1 MRKFALKSIK
11 NVARLKIKYK
21 SADPGGR
28 YAYIPK
34 YGMILASIALITL
47 FLPKQPRFRYEFEKG
62 KTWMHEDLVSPYNF
76 AVLKTQAELD
86 KDRENVLKS
95 VYPIYNR
102 QPQVDEQQLAQ
113 FETDLPEK
121 WQAAGLDTL
130 DEKLETYAQFGRQ
143 VLADI
148 YKRGVIALNNKFQG
162 ERTHYNFTLLTDNVA
177 RQLNTASVFTAESAT
192 EYVIKAVDRRTAIK
206 QKEWFVDVLGNYIAV
221 NYLFNEA
228 MTAKLEE
235 DALATISTT
244 RGMVQRGELIVANG
258 TTVSNETYQKIES
271 LRKAYEEESR
281 IGGNRALVMLGQFFI
296 VALVVTLLFVFIYLF
311 RKDIYRNNR
320 LIFLILFVIT
330 GMLLVLSWAIQ
341 IKLPNL
347 YYIPYCIVP
356 VIIRILFDTRLAL
369 NIHLLMVLLAAFFVP
384 NSYEFVFLQFT
395 TGMVAIYSIRTLVK
409 REQFLISSAIILATY
424 LVSYIGMG
432 LMRDGSFG
440 NLYWS
445 EIAPFVFSVLL
456 TLLAY
461 PLIYA
466 FERLFGIISD
476 VTLMELTNS
485 NSTLLRELSYKAPG
499 TFQHSMQVAN
509 LAEAAIYKIGGNT
522 LLVRAGALYHDIGK
536 IFNPQYFIENQ
547 TKGYNPHDGLSF
559 EQSAQIIISHVAKG
573 VELAKKHQLPDVIID
588 FIRTHHGTTRVDYFY
603 QSYIKSFPE
612 KLVDEELFHYPGPIP
627 FSRET
632 AILMM
637 ADSVE
642 AASRSL
648 KEPNA
653 ESINN
658 LVDKIIES
666 KLSQKQLMN
675 SNITLKDITMVSE
688 IFKDMLKSIYHVRID
703 YDISKKGGAGPK
715 SNAET
720 A

>member
-1 MRKFALKSIK
+1 M
-11 NVARLKIKYK
+11 ARLKIKYK
-21 SADPGGR
+21 SADADGR
-28 YAYIPK
+28 YAFLLK
-34 YGMILASIALITL
+34 YGMILASIVLITV

-62 KTWMHEDLVSPYNF
+62 KVWMHEDLVSPYNF

-86 KDRENVLKS
+86 RDRENVLKS
-95 VYPIYNR
+95 VYPIYDQNL
-102 QPQVDEQQLAQ
+102 QTAEQQLTQ

-121 WQAAGLDTL
+121 WQTAGLDTL
-130 DEKLETYAQFGRQ
+130 GENLNTYEQ
-143 VLADI
+143 VGKQLITEI
-148 YKRGVIALNNKFQG
+148 YNQGVIALNNKFQG
-162 ERTHYNFTLLTDNVA
+162 EHTHYNFTLLTDNVA
-177 RQLNTASVFTAESAT
+177 KQSNTATVFTVETAM
-192 EYVIKAVDRRTAIK
+192 EYVSKAVGKRSAIK
-206 QKEWFVDVLGNYIAV
+206 QKDWLIDVISNYITV
-221 NYLFNEA
+221 NYVFNEPL
-228 MTAKLEE
+228 TATLEQ
-235 DALATISTT
+235 DALSSISAT

-258 TTVSNETYQKIES
+258 TTINNEIYQKIES

-281 IGGNRALVMLGQFFI
+281 IGGNRTLVMLGQFFI
-296 VALVVTLLFVFIYLF
+296 VALVVSLLFVFIFLF
-311 RKDIYRNNR
+311 RKDIYYNNR
-320 LIFLILFVIT
+320 LIFLILIVIT
-330 GMLLVLSWAIQ
+330 SMLLVLSWAIT
-341 IKLPNL
+341 IKLPSL

-384 NSYEFVFLQFT
+384 NSFEFVFLQFS
-395 TGMVAIYSIRTLVK
+395 TGMVAIYSIKTLVK
-409 REQFLISSAIILATY
+409 REQFLISSAIILGTY
-424 LVSYIGMG
+424 LVAYLGMG

-440 NLYWS
+440 NFYWS
-445 EIAPFVFSVLL
+445 DITPFVFSVLL

-466 FERLFGIISD
+466 FERVFGIISD

-485 NSTLLRELSYKAPG
+485 NSKLLRELSYKAPG

-522 LLVRAGALYHDIGK
+522 LLIRAGALYHDIGK
-536 IFNPQYFIENQ
+536 MSNPQYFIENQ

-573 VELAKKHQLPDVIID
+573 IELARKHQLPEVIID

-612 KLVDEELFHYPGPIP
+612 KFVDEDMFHYPGPIP

-632 AILMM
+632 AVLMM

-653 ESINN
+653 QSIND

-666 KLSQKQLMN
+666 KLNQKQLIN
-675 SNITLKDITMVSE
+675 SNITLKDITLVSE

-703 YDISKKGGAGPK
+703 YDASKKGK
-715 SNAET
+715 SGLRTET
-720 A
+720 DTPQHTGQQ

>member
-1 MRKFALKSIK
+1 
-11 NVARLKIKYK
+11 
-21 SADPGGR
+21 
-28 YAYIPK
+28 
-34 YGMILASIALITL
+34 MILSSIVLITL

-62 KTWMHEDLVSPYNF
+62 KVWMHEDLISPYNF
-76 AVLKTQAELD
+76 AVLKTQAELE
-86 KDRENVLKS
+86 KERENVLKS
-95 VYPIYNR
+95 VYPIYDHNT
-102 QPQVDEQQLAQ
+102 QIAEQQIAQ
-113 FETDLPEK
+113 FEADLPEK

-130 DEKLETYAQFGRQ
+130 NIDVATYEQTGKKLLT
-143 VLADI
+143 DI
-148 YKRGVIALNNKFQG
+148 YRRGVIALNNKFQG
-162 ERTHYNFTLLTDNVA
+162 DRTHYNFTLLTDHVA
-177 RQLNTASVFTAESAT
+177 KQMNTAAVFTTETAA
-192 EYVIKAVDRRTAIK
+192 EYVSKTINGRTAIK
-206 QKEWFVDVLGNYIAV
+206 QKEWFIDVIGSYISV
-221 NYLFNEA
+221 NYLFNESL
-228 MTAKLEE
+228 TARLEE
-235 DALATISTT
+235 DALASISTT

-258 TTVSNETYQKIES
+258 TTVNNEIYQKIES
-271 LRKAYEEESR
+271 LRKAYEEEAR

-296 VALVVTLLFVFIYLF
+296 VALVVSLLFVFIYLF
-311 RKDIYRNNR
+311 RKDIYHNNR
-320 LIFLILFVIT
+320 LIFLILIVIT
-330 GMLLVLSWAIQ
+330 GMLLVLSWAIK
-341 IKLPNL
+341 IKLPSL

-356 VIIRILFDTRLAL
+356 IIIRILFDTRLAL

-384 NSYEFVFLQFT
+384 NSFEFVFLQFSA
-395 TGMVAIYSIRTLVK
+395 GMVAIYSIKTLVK
-409 REQFLISSAIILATY
+409 REQFLISSAIILGTY
-424 LVSYIGMG
+424 LIAYIGMG
-432 LMRDGSFG
+432 LMRDGSLG

-445 EIAPFVFSVLL
+445 DIAPFVFSVLL

-485 NSTLLRELSYKAPG
+485 NSKLLRELSYKAPG

-536 IFNPQYFIENQ
+536 MFNPQYFIENQ
-547 TKGYNPHDGLSF
+547 TKGHNPHDGLSF

-573 VELAKKHQLPDVIID
+573 VELARKNQLPEVIID

-612 KLVDEELFHYPGPIP
+612 KFVDEDIFHYPGPVP

-632 AILMM
+632 AVLMM

-648 KEPNA
+648 KEPSAQSLND
-653 ESINN
+653 

-666 KLSQKQLMN
+666 KLNQKQLVN

-703 YDISKKGGAGPK
+703 YDTSGKK
-715 SNAET
+715 SNTTTKVDMET
-720 A
+720 PHTN